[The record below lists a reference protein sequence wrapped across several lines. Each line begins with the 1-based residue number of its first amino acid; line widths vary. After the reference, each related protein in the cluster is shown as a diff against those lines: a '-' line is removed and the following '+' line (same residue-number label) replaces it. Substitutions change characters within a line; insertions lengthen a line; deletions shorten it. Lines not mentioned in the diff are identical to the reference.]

1 MSLLTGIIL
10 ATSALSSAANIS
22 RLLETSRLNRGS
34 TCSDEAIDSFD
45 VVVCKLWDRSVVNW
59 PPAYIATRNI
69 SNPFA
74 NCYNATLN
82 DEVTAIGF
90 LRSKIEL
97 NPNLFSTATKQGPR
111 TPEEIVDEL
120 LFNTPLD
127 KFIASREKRD
137 PVDLVWDS
145 DGCTHA
151 PNNPMGFGFLPAY

>member
-82 DEVTAIGF
+82 DEVTAIVCKYGDVYIIHWPEGF
-90 LRSKIEL
+90 LRSKIE
-97 NPNLFSTATKQGPR
+97 
-111 TPEEIVDEL
+111 
-120 LFNTPLD
+120 
-127 KFIASREKRD
+127 
-137 PVDLVWDS
+137 
-145 DGCTHA
+145 
-151 PNNPMGFGFLPAY
+151 